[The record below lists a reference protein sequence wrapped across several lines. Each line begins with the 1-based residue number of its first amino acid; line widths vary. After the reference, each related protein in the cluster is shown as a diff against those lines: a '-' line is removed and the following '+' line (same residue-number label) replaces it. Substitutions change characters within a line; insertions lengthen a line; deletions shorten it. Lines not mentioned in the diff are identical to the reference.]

1 MQSPT
6 VILDMPEAEYHAR
19 PEVSAHQLMKILEC
33 PAKFRDAIDH
43 PPEPTPAMIFGSRFH
58 AALLEPLRYGEQY
71 IQAAVKPDCD
81 LRLKINREMA
91 DRYNAEC
98 AVVEASGKDQISAN
112 DYTAIAG
119 MKASCMA
126 HPDIAR
132 AVSDSKHEVSIFW
145 VDSETGVEMR
155 ARIDMVRFK
164 RDEGRGT
171 LDDVKTTTDAS
182 ANAVRKDVGNFNY
195 DMQAAVYIDG
205 FASVMRIEP
214 EDVTF
219 SLDCVEKSSP
229 YLCAR
234 YTLPA
239 LTIALGRAKYRAALN
254 LFTKCKE
261 TNDWPSYY
269 SGMLPEPT
277 AWELKEWGM

>member
-1 MQSPT
+1 MNKPT

-43 PPEPTPAMIFGSRFH
+43 PPEPTADMIFGSRFH
-58 AALLEPLRYGEQY
+58 AAVLEPLRYGDET
-71 IQAAVKPDCD
+71 VTMPDGMI
-81 LRLKINREMA
+81 RR
-91 DRYNAEC
+91 
-98 AVVEASGKDQISAN
+98 GKAWEEFSSAN
-112 DYTAIAG
+112 AGKAIITADDASAIAG

-145 VDSETGVEMR
+145 VDRETGVEMR

-171 LDDVKTTTDAS
+171 IDDAKTTTDAS

-195 DMQAAVYIDG
+195 DMQASVYIDG
-205 FASVMRIEP
+205 FASVMSIEP

-261 TNDWPSYY
+261 TNEWPSYY

-277 AWELKEWGM
+277 VWELKEWGM